1 MGPVERG
8 LEGAETMHLEDGSP
22 GLAGQ
27 ALVFEAWKSRLHG
40 RSFIAREDLDIEAM
54 GSELAHVSVLAC
66 EGDCFRFRLAGT
78 GVRQA
83 FGCEARG
90 RSAAEIE
97 ICRGAS
103 MWAEL
108 AARALARLAPV
119 AGRTR
124 MADGSI
130 HYWLRL
136 PMSSDG
142 KMADLVLC
150 HDRYLPAEALADPE
164 RAARAADQ
172 ALRLDGQQLEAA

>member
-1 MGPVERG
+1 MQF
-8 LEGAETMHLEDGSP
+8 EDGAP
-22 GLAGQ
+22 GLTGQ
-27 ALVFEAWKSRLHG
+27 ALVYEAWRGRLYG
-40 RSFIAREDLDIEAM
+40 RSFIAREDLDFAKIA
-54 GSELAHVSVLAC
+54 SELAHVSVLAC
-66 EGDCFRFRLAGT
+66 EGGCFRFRLAGT
-78 GVRQA
+78 GLRQA

-90 RSAAEIE
+90 RSASEIE
-97 ICRGAS
+97 MCREGA

-108 AARALARLAPV
+108 AAKSLARLSPV

-142 KMADLVLC
+142 VMADLVLC
-150 HDRYLPAEALADPE
+150 HDRYLPAEALLDPE

-172 ALRLDGQQLEAA
+172 ALRLDGQEQAAA